1 MDIQNLAKVSTVV
14 INSLLMLLKDN
25 QVDVNSV
32 VMQLSNNE
40 NKAIS
45 PKVNLGELTQQTL
58 GQLKAVKAK
67 ATPQHQIYFSHDF
80 NGDGFK
86 YHNTLDEAQK
96 EALANLEWYQERVAD
111 GHHVNEDG
119 NFNELCYGVVIES
132 AGYSVEDIVTEKHH
146 ANNEYTQCEVGTEIL
161 SLGLYKAKAAED
173 SQ

>member
-1 MDIQNLAKVSTVV
+1 MDIQKEILAYLNELLLRKVITQKEFEDLIFIEKFNVFHSDYLSSLTMGE
-14 INSLLMLLKDN
+14 INFGWPVW
-25 QVDVNSV
+25 Q
-32 VMQLSNNE
+32 
-40 NKAIS
+40 A
-45 PKVNLGELTQQTL
+45 
-58 GQLKAVKAK
+58 AK
-67 ATPQHQIYFSHDF
+67 ATPQHQTYFSHDF

-146 ANNEYTQCEVGTEIL
+146 ANNEYTQYEVGTEIL
-161 SLGLYKAKAAED
+161 SLGLYKAKAAEEK
-173 SQ
+173 